1 MSVIPMSVKLKV
13 LELKIEKRKGDLVK
27 EGREL
32 FLGDDQA
39 RKMSMLDNYLTT
51 EFDGLAM
58 DGKSLEI
65 ISKFLPKLEELH
77 LDGVFLE
84 TKIFKEM
91 REKAESIHDK
101 GRKTASNIKRQFTI
115 TSEAEKYKKPDIES
129 DTDGPWV
136 AVSKAILDASESKR
150 KLKCFSINGCQIDD
164 SNFDCLQSW

>member
-1 MSVIPMSVKLKV
+1 MNRIYTQKSFCEWCNRHSC
-13 LELKIEKRKGDLVK
+13 ELKGKGDLVK

-91 REKAESIHDK
+91 RE
-101 GRKTASNIKRQFTI
+101 N
-115 TSEAEKYKKPDIES
+115 
-129 DTDGPWV
+129 
-136 AVSKAILDASESKR
+136 
-150 KLKCFSINGCQIDD
+150 
-164 SNFDCLQSW
+164 